1 MRKYRNT
8 RTGLVVHTKGIVSG
22 ENWEPVEEPVEE
34 TVVGQNAASEE
45 NAANDSQP
53 AAEKDAPKRSQ
64 TRKTK

>member
-22 ENWEPVEEPVEE
+22 ENWVPVEEPVA
-34 TVVGQNAASEE
+34 GQNAASEE
-45 NAANDSQP
+45 NADNDSQA
-53 AAEKDAPKRSQ
+53 AAEKNVPKRSQ

>member
-8 RTGLVVHTKGIVSG
+8 RTGLVVHTNGIVSG
-22 ENWEPVEEPVEE
+22 ENWAPVEEPVA
-34 TVVGQNAASEE
+34 GQNTASEG

-64 TRKTK
+64 TRRSK

>member
-1 MRKYRNT
+1 MMRKYRNT

-22 ENWEPVEEPVEE
+22 ENWEPVEEPVA
-34 TVVGQNAASEE
+34 GQDADSEG
-45 NAANDSQP
+45 NAANDSKP

>member
-1 MRKYRNT
+1 MMRKYRNT

-22 ENWEPVEEPVEE
+22 ENWEPVEEPVA
-34 TVVGQNAASEE
+34 GQDAASEE
-45 NAANDSQP
+45 NAAYDSQP

>member
-1 MRKYRNT
+1 MMRKYRNT

-22 ENWEPVEEPVEE
+22 ENWVPVEEPVA
-34 TVVGQNAASEE
+34 GQNAASEE

>member
-22 ENWEPVEEPVEE
+22 ENWETVEEPVA
-34 TVVGQNAASEE
+34 GQDAVSEE
-45 NAANDSQP
+45 NADNDSQA
-53 AAEKDAPKRSQ
+53 AAEKNAPKRSQ

>member
-22 ENWEPVEEPVEE
+22 ENSVPVEEPVEE
-34 TVVGQNAASEE
+34 PVAGQNADSEG
-45 NAANDSQP
+45 NAADDSKP
-53 AAEKDAPKRSQ
+53 AAEKDVPKRSQ